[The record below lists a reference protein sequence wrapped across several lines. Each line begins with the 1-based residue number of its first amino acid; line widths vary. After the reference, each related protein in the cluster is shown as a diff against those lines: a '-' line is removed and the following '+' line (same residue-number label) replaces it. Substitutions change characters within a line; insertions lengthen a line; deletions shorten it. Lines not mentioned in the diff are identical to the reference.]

1 MPDKEHMQFTERTV
15 ADSPSKSKEDR
26 DASYYNSVIVDVSC
40 SELALLGL
48 AEISVSSWQICPCK
62 QFRFTYD
69 VIKMCPSS

>member
-40 SELALLGL
+40 SELAL
-48 AEISVSSWQICPCK
+48 K
-62 QFRFTYD
+62 Q
-69 VIKMCPSS
+69 S

>member
-40 SELALLGL
+40 SELAL
-48 AEISVSSWQICPCK
+48 K
-62 QFRFTYD
+62 QKLTPWVGRKLCLQLTD
-69 VIKMCPSS
+69 LSL